1 MLLTK
6 IINVKIVSFKKL
18 VSNTQSDDSLLSNNK
33 IRQQKYEDE
42 GQTIISINNSTR
54 EYSAVIDEVDS
65 ILKGLDE

>member
-18 VSNTQSDDSLLSNNK
+18 VSSAQSDDSLLSNNK
-33 IRQQKYEDE
+33 IRHQKYEDE
-42 GQTIISINNSTR
+42 GQTIISINNSAR